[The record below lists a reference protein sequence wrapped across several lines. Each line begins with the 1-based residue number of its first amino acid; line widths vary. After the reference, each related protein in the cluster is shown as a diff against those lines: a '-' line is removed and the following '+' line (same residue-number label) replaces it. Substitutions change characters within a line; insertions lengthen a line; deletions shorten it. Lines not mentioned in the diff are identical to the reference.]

1 MYYKGKRKEI
11 SDSVRRCAKSLSL
24 HLHVIKAAD
33 ARELMKLENVNI
45 CLRELLVNFKEML
58 KIPRIFPDI

>member
-11 SDSVRRCAKSLSL
+11 FDFVRRCVKSFSFYFY
-24 HLHVIKAAD
+24 VIKVVD
-33 ARELMKLENVNI
+33 VRELMKLENVNI

-58 KIPRIFPDI
+58 KISRIFFDI